1 MQPTNFPTPGTRQ
14 NPLASYMR
22 QPKIYIKLPSQG
34 NYWPAKS
41 ISMPENGEIPV
52 YSMTAKD
59 ELIFKT
65 PDALL
70 NGQSTVDVIQSC
82 MPNIKDAW
90 HVPSIDLDMIL
101 IAIRLATYG
110 ETMSIKHTIP
120 GTKEEVEYDVDLRNL
135 LDQQSQNIWA
145 EQVAIDDNMVV
156 YVRPLT
162 YRHMTQASMKSFE
175 TSRIMNMVN
184 DNTIPD
190 DKKIEMFQQS
200 FAILTKVT
208 VDMMSEGIYKIA
220 TSDTEVTDKKFIQE
234 FVNNSDKVVFEKI
247 NNHLTEMKKLNELK
261 PLVCSTSEEQ
271 QAQGAP
277 ATYEVPINFNQSD
290 FFA

>member
-1 MQPTNFPTPGTRQ
+1 
-14 NPLASYMR
+14 MR

-41 ISMPENGEIPV
+41 INMPENGEIPV

-70 NGQSTVDVIQSC
+70 NGQSIVDVIQSC
-82 MPNIKDAW
+82 LPNIKDAW
-90 HVPSIDLDMIL
+90 QVPSIDLDMIL

-110 ETMSIKHTIP
+110 ETMSIKHIIP
-120 GTKEEVEYDVDLRNL
+120 GTKEEVEYDIDLRNL

-145 EQVAIDDNMVV
+145 EQVAIDENMVV

-184 DNTIPD
+184 DDTIPD

-220 TSDTEVTDKKFIQE
+220 TPDTEVTDKKFIQE

-247 NNHLTEMKKLNELK
+247 NLHLTEMKKLNDLK
-261 PLVCSTSEEQ
+261 PLVCSTTEEQ

>member
-1 MQPTNFPTPGTRQ
+1 MQPTTFPTPGARQ

-41 ISMPENGEIPV
+41 INMPENGEIPV

-70 NGQSTVDVIQSC
+70 NGQSIVDVIQSC
-82 MPNIKDAW
+82 MPDIKDAW
-90 HVPSIDLDMIL
+90 QVPSIDLDMIL

-110 ETMSIKHTIP
+110 ETMTIKHKIP
-120 GTKEEVEYDVDLRNL
+120 KINEEVEYEVDLRNL
-135 LDQQSQNIWA
+135 LDQQGQNIWA
-145 EQVAIDDNMVV
+145 EQVAIDENMVV

-184 DNTIPD
+184 DDTIPD

-200 FAILTKVT
+200 FAVLTKVT
-208 VDMMSEGIYKIA
+208 VDMMSEGIYKIS
-220 TSDTEVTDKKFIQE
+220 TPDTEVTDKKFIQE

-247 NNHLTEMKKLNELK
+247 NNHLTEMKKLNDLK
-261 PLVCSTSEEQ
+261 PLVCSTTEEQ